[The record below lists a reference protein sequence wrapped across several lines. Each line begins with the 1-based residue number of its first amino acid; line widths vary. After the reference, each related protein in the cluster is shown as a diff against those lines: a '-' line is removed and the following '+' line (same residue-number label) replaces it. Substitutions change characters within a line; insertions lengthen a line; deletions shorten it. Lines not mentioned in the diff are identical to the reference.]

1 MRFEPNRL
9 QRMMRGKS
17 ASMHQCINLVTF
29 SDAAWSSSAAINKS
43 RKVSQTTCL
52 RLRRTSTCDLP
63 LPPKKHKIE
72 FGKWFSGPW
81 LNLCF
86 IVFPIQQEIKKCCK
100 FSQLS
105 YWCTQD
111 RIGVAARWL
120 FVVRLGGSRRTLH
133 PPYITICESDI
144 ITDNIILHNAGS
156 LEVGSITLTV
166 SCHLNST
173 NTWVGEDTAHSVRAS
188 ALLL

>member
-1 MRFEPNRL
+1 MHKSCDIQRCSMKQLCSYQQISQGLPNNV
-9 QRMMRGKS
+9 S
-17 ASMHQCINLVTF
+17 DCAAHQLVTYHHK
-29 SDAAWSSSAAINKS
+29 N
-43 RKVSQTTCL
+43 
-52 RLRRTSTCDLP
+52 
-63 LPPKKHKIE
+63 HKIE

-111 RIGVAARWL
+111 RNGVAARWL

-188 ALLL
+188 APVLL